1 MDIEMQEIGYERLL
15 NKPWNVVDL
24 QAYKFSKFVDT
35 LIEAEV
41 EIESPEEMLEVYKI
55 YQRAIVFFGVA
66 L

>member
-15 NKPWNVVDL
+15 NKPWNVIDL

-35 LIEAEV
+35 LIEADI
-41 EIESPEEMLEVYKI
+41 EIESQEEMLEVYKI